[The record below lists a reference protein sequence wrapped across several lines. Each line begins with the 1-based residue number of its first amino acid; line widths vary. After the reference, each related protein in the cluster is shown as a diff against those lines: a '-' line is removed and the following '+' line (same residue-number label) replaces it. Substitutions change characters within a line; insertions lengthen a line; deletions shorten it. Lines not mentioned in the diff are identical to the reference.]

1 MKLFK
6 FNTLLI
12 IVSLFIF
19 SYSKEITINPL
30 EFIQIQSEST
40 GSINKAGTSKNMNNQ
55 AKYSLELKSN
65 KLISPNLIKK
75 NSTYVKCDKKT
86 GGLQFVYKHPQKG
99 QTKIQAI
106 PVFASL
112 NKHTFSLF
120 KGIFSELFESIKLDS
135 IQRITQHYYGTF
147 CFNIIIA
154 QASNAELNI
163 NPVTVCATSKEEM
176 NNWIN
181 SVLEFKHCKLNKIN
195 RRPAKVIVDFDN
207 VNKAMINQRKA
218 PLRGLYYNNTNQ
230 TAIEPKQ
237 NVVKS
242 KKINNKV
249 KIIIN
254 TIEKA
259 KSAHEKIKRKL
270 EKKLNTAKKVT
281 DHILKKRQRIREI
294 LRKNVII
301 QKQKK
306 MNLLKLR
313 KESKEMRILKEAA
326 EKIKKLNQRQIEKS
340 KAEYYER
347 IKAEKERSKRITRN
361 MIKIIIDKEK
371 LRDYSK
377 CISYNLYSKLEFI

>member
-1 MKLFK
+1 
-6 FNTLLI
+6 
-12 IVSLFIF
+12 
-19 SYSKEITINPL
+19 
-30 EFIQIQSEST
+30 
-40 GSINKAGTSKNMNNQ
+40 
-55 AKYSLELKSN
+55 
-65 KLISPNLIKK
+65 
-75 NSTYVKCDKKT
+75 
-86 GGLQFVYKHPQKG
+86 
-99 QTKIQAI
+99 
-106 PVFASL
+106 
-112 NKHTFSLF
+112 
-120 KGIFSELFESIKLDS
+120 
-135 IQRITQHYYGTF
+135 
-147 CFNIIIA
+147 
-154 QASNAELNI
+154 
-163 NPVTVCATSKEEM
+163 
-176 NNWIN
+176 
-181 SVLEFKHCKLNKIN
+181 
-195 RRPAKVIVDFDN
+195 
-207 VNKAMINQRKA
+207 MINQRKA